1 LERLRTE
8 QDDLT
13 MGDRLRVLIADDHP
27 LFLFAI
33 AHTVNTRTDLELV
46 GQATNGR
53 DALATALEVRPD
65 LAVLDVDMP
74 ELDGLEVL
82 RAFGREGLRTRVLFV
97 TGSLDAAMA
106 YQLVEAGAAGVL
118 DKSVMP
124 DQIGDALNRIAQGE
138 TVLAPDVQAALMQAV
153 RDRRERPATVL
164 SPREGEVLRF
174 LAAGLSAPQIAR
186 ELHLSPSTVKTH
198 LQRLY
203 ERLEVSDRA
212 AAVAEGMRRGLI
224 E

>member
-1 LERLRTE
+1 
-8 QDDLT
+8 
-13 MGDRLRVLIADDHP
+13 MGDSLRVLIADDHP

-33 AHTVNTRTDLELV
+33 AHSVNSRPELELV
-46 GQATNGR
+46 GQARTGR
-53 DALATALEVRPD
+53 EAIATALETRPE

-74 ELDGLEVL
+74 DLGGLEVL
-82 RAFGREGLRTRVLFV
+82 HALTREGLTTRVLFV
-97 TGSLDAAMA
+97 SGNLDAQIS
-106 YQLVEAGAAGVL
+106 YDLIEAGASGVL
-118 DKSVMP
+118 DKSAMP
-124 DQIGDALNRIAQGE
+124 DQIGDSLVRIANGE
-138 TVLAPDVQAALMQAV
+138 TVLAPTVQSALMRAV
-153 RDRRERPATVL
+153 RDRRDRPTTVL
-164 SPREGEVLRF
+164 SPREGEVLEF

-203 ERLEVSDRA
+203 ARLEVSDRA

>member
-1 LERLRTE
+1 
-8 QDDLT
+8 
-13 MGDRLRVLIADDHP
+13 MGEPLRVLIADDHP

-33 AHTVNTRTDLELV
+33 AHSVNSRDELEIV
-46 GQATNGR
+46 GQARTGR
-53 DALATALEVRPD
+53 EAIEAALETQPD
-65 LAVLDVDMP
+65 LAVLDVEMP
-74 ELDGLEVL
+74 DLGGLEVL
-82 RAFGREGLRTRVLFV
+82 KAFSREGLRTRVLFV
-97 TGSLDAAMA
+97 SGNLDADVS
-106 YQLVEAGAAGVL
+106 YDLIEAGAAGVL
-118 DKSVMP
+118 DKSAMP
-124 DQIGDALNRIAQGE
+124 DQIGDALVRIAHGE
-138 TVLAPDVQAALMQAV
+138 TVLAPDVQSSLMRAV
-153 RDRRERPATVL
+153 RDRREKPPTVL

-203 ERLEVSDRA
+203 ERLDVSDRA